1 MRIDK
6 NSFMAALAAA
16 GLMGSAFTGCGG
28 DAEATETEAAPEDT
42 SGSEAV
48 SEDTTAYGDEDMGGG
63 DMGDMGDT
71 GDTGDM
77 GGEEDLGPTPE

>member
-28 DAEATETEAAPEDT
+28 DAEATESEAAPEDT

-48 SEDTTAYGDEDMGGG
+48 SEDTTAYGDEDMG
-63 DMGDMGDT
+63 DMGDT
-71 GDTGDM
+71 GDEGDM